1 MSRKIAMKEINDTT
15 IAEIRKNVS
24 DNESAAIKIGFARC
38 GGLL

>member
-38 GGLL
+38 VGLL